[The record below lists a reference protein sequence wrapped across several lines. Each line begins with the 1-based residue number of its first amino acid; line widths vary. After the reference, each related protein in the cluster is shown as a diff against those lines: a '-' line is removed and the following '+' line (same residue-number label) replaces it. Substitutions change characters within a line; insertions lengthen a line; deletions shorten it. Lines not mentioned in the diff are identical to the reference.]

1 MIPVLSHQ
9 PLVLFALH
17 CSKYSAVINPR
28 CLTHLHSPE
37 ENEIFFVCVKT
48 AISIMKIDI
57 KLLENWI
64 LYSWPLLCNG
74 PRTLKSGN
82 PWAINLLRIEICS
95 TWVPLSLAGRR
106 GECEQV
112 SEVVWSKHTG
122 GRLLSVL
129 VSEFLPVQNSTLC
142 VPQGKWADERG

>member
-9 PLVLFALH
+9 STHPWCFLPCIVLNTLQSLILIVWH
-17 CSKYSAVINPR
+17 IYIVLKKMR
-28 CLTHLHSPE
+28 
-37 ENEIFFVCVKT
+37 FFCVCVKT

-82 PWAINLLRIEICS
+82 PWAINLLRIELCS
-95 TWVPLSLAGRR
+95 TWVPLSLAGRS

-142 VPQGKWADERG
+142 VPQG